1 MARTFEILRRSEPRW
16 VEHPP
21 GDARIGDV
29 VRVKDAGTVVSAI
42 LPVVP
47 NDPQAYLVFTDGTT
61 SVVNDTDDPLESVK
75 VGVSVFHPDGD
86 VTVISLDSP

>member
-1 MARTFEILRRSEPRW
+1 MARTFEILRRNAPRW

-21 GDARIGDV
+21 GDVRAGDV
-29 VRVKDAGTVVSAI
+29 VRVKDDGTVVDAI
-42 LPVVP
+42 DPAVP
-47 NDPQAYLVFTDGTT
+47 DDPQVYLVFTDGTT

-86 VTVISLDSP
+86 VTVIQLTTP

>member
-29 VRVKDAGTVVSAI
+29 VRVKDAGTVVDAI
-42 LPVVP
+42 DPAVP
-47 NDPQAYLVFTDGTT
+47 NDPQTYLVFTAGTT
-61 SVVNDTDDPLESVK
+61 SVVNDVDSPASVK
-75 VGVSVFHPDGD
+75 VGVTVHHPDGD
-86 VTVISLDSP
+86 VTVIPLVTP